1 MGVKIKKEAPKNAI
15 VSTEEDIKSR
25 YTLAVPCMGLIL
37 MAVMVTYANSPL
49 VSGNASAIAAFWA
62 IGAVGVLFS
71 FCFYMWKATAGA
83 KGITVRSLTKGERTL
98 TYDNIKK
105 VEVKR
110 IGEDIFYF
118 DIIKK
123 NDRRFLRMYLVMTN
137 CGAILER
144 LRKLGIKIVEA

>member
-1 MGVKIKKEAPKNAI
+1 MGVKIKKEAPKNVI

-49 VSGNASAIAAFWA
+49 VSGNANAIAAFWA
-62 IGAVGVLFS
+62 IGALGVLFS
-71 FCFYMWKATAGA
+71 FCFYMWKTTVGA

-137 CGAILER
+137 CSAILER
-144 LRKLGIKIVEA
+144 LKKLGIKVLEI